1 MALSS
6 LPELRGIF
14 ATAFDA
20 PDEVPA
26 GGHKAGGGHKKG
38 AASGGARPPHQQPAA
53 AGAASTA
60 AAAGG
65 GAATAAS
72 AAAAPSDPACC
83 WYYMDKYRV
92 QQGPVRAE
100 EIVRL
105 YKLLQLND
113 ASLVWCAAGPDGGA
127 SSASSGGGGGWV
139 RLAESAHFDGQIGP
153 EVLESSRAERESFLA
168 AEAKKEENKKRK
180 REKAALNQSAGSRWK
195 KAPVN
200 HSNVYF
206 TGLPSDVTAEEL
218 GEFAKKAG
226 IIQTDEE
233 GRRRVKIYLDDQGR
247 PKGDGLVKYALADS
261 VPLAITL
268 LDQAVF
274 RPPSAKNPTAVV
286 VGVQKATFEMKGDA
300 FDASKVDPK
309 LLLAAQH
316 KRAKLAGGA
325 AAAEAKKH
333 EVGALTAAEIQR
345 QKLAESLS
353 WAEDD
358 SYSGAGSSRLR
369 IVILKPMFTPADAAA
384 HPDGEQA
391 FYDELRDEIGAEV
404 EAKVSQAAVVDDEPP
419 SSSRAGPR
427 KAGCID
433 KLTVFAGNPEGPVA
447 VKFRS
452 SAHAAACIAL
462 MNGRYFAGRT
472 LSAFYF
478 DGRTNYVVQK
488 ADDDAETEKR
498 LKEFGDWIEKGEDE
512 E

>member
-1 MALSS
+1 M
-6 LPELRGIF
+6 
-14 ATAFDA
+14 
-20 PDEVPA
+20 
-26 GGHKAGGGHKKG
+26 
-38 AASGGARPPHQQPAA
+38 
-53 AGAASTA
+53 
-60 AAAGG
+60 
-65 GAATAAS
+65 
-72 AAAAPSDPACC
+72 
-83 WYYMDKYRV
+83 
-92 QQGPVRAE
+92 
-100 EIVRL
+100 
-105 YKLLQLND
+105 
-113 ASLVWCAAGPDGGA
+113 VWCAAG
-127 SSASSGGGGGWV
+127 SSGGDGGVTGSNAGSGSSGSGWV
-139 RLAESAHFDGQIGP
+139 RLAEAPQFDGQIGP
-153 EVLESSRAERESFLA
+153 EVLEASRAEREAFLA

-180 REKAALNQSAGSRWK
+180 REKAALNQTAGSRWK

-206 TGLPSDVTAEEL
+206 TGLPLDVTAEEL
-218 GEFAKKAG
+218 GDFAKKAG

-233 GRRRVKIYLDDQGR
+233 GKRRVKIYLDEQGK
-247 PKGDGLVKYALADS
+247 PKGDGLVKYALPDS

-274 RPPSAKNPTAVV
+274 RPASAKNPAAVV
-286 VGVQKATFEMKGDA
+286 VGVQKATFEMKGEA

-358 SYSGAGSSRLR
+358 SFSGGSSRLR

-384 HPDGEQA
+384 HPHGEEA

-404 EAKVSQAAVVDDEPP
+404 EAKVSQAAVIEDEPA
-419 SSSRAGPR
+419 SARAGPR

-478 DGRTNYVVQK
+478 DGRTNYVVKK
-488 ADDDAETEKR
+488 ADDEAETEKR